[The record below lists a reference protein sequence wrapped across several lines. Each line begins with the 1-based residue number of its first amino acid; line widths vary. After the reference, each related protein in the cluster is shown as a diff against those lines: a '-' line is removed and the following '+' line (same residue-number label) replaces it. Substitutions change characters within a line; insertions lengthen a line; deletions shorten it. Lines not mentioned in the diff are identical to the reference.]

1 MKILLTGGL
10 GYIGSHTAVEL
21 MERGHD
27 IVIADNLSNSKIEVL
42 DKIKQIT
49 GKEAKF
55 YQMDICDME
64 ALEKIFEENKDIFG
78 VVHFAGYKAV
88 GESVAKP
95 LMYYENNLVSTF
107 NLLEVMQKYGCKNI
121 VFSSSATV
129 YSPKNTMPLT
139 EDSELGASNPYGRTK
154 LFNEHILR
162 DFQYVNPD
170 YDVVLLRYFN
180 PIGAHESGL
189 LGEDPNGIPN
199 NLMPYIC
206 KVAVGELDH
215 LNVFGNDYKTKDG
228 TGVRD
233 YIHVVDLARAHAL
246 SIEKIIREDRIGFKV
261 YNLGTGVGYSVL
273 DIVNAFNRVNGDIVK
288 YEIAARR
295 PGDVDECYASP
306 KLAEEELGFKAN
318 KTLDEMCKSSYEFTK
333 NNKK

>member
-10 GYIGSHTAVEL
+10 GFIGSHTAVDL

-27 IVIADNLSNSKIEVL
+27 VVIADNLSNSKIEVL

-55 YQMDICDME
+55 YQIDICDME
-64 ALEKIFEENKDIFG
+64 ALEKVFEENKDIFG
-78 VVHFAGYKAV
+78 VIHFAGYKAV

-95 LMYYENNLVSTF
+95 LMYYENNLISTF

-139 EDSELGASNPYGRTK
+139 EDADLGASNPYGRTK

-162 DFQYVNPD
+162 DFQFVNPD

-215 LNVFGNDYKTKDG
+215 LNVFGNDYNTKDG

-233 YIHVVDLARAHAL
+233 YIHVVDLARAHSL
-246 SIEKIIREDRIGFKV
+246 SIEKIIKEDRIGFKV
-261 YNLGTGVGYSVL
+261 YNLGTGTGYSVL
-273 DIVNAFNRVNGDIVK
+273 DIVNAFNRVNGDLVK
-288 YEIAARR
+288 YEIAERR

-306 KLAEEELGFKAN
+306 SLAEKELGFKAE
-318 KTLDEMCKSSYEFTK
+318 KTLDEMCKSSYQYQK

>member
-1 MKILLTGGL
+1 MK
-10 GYIGSHTAVEL
+10 
-21 MERGHD
+21 
-27 IVIADNLSNSKIEVL
+27 
-42 DKIKQIT
+42 
-49 GKEAKF
+49 
-55 YQMDICDME
+55 
-64 ALEKIFEENKDIFG
+64 
-78 VVHFAGYKAV
+78 
-88 GESVAKP
+88 
-95 LMYYENNLVSTF
+95 
-107 NLLEVMQKYGCKNI
+107 
-121 VFSSSATV
+121 
-129 YSPKNTMPLT
+129 
-139 EDSELGASNPYGRTK
+139 
-154 LFNEHILR
+154 
-162 DFQYVNPD
+162 DFQYVNPS

-206 KVAVGELDH
+206 KVATGELDH

-261 YNLGTGVGYSVL
+261 YNLGTGTGYSVL
-273 DIVNAFNRVNGDIVK
+273 DIVNAFNRVNGDLVK

-306 KLAEEELGFKAN
+306 KLAEEELGFKAG

>member
-1 MKILLTGGL
+1 
-10 GYIGSHTAVEL
+10 
-21 MERGHD
+21 
-27 IVIADNLSNSKIEVL
+27 
-42 DKIKQIT
+42 
-49 GKEAKF
+49 
-55 YQMDICDME
+55 
-64 ALEKIFEENKDIFG
+64 
-78 VVHFAGYKAV
+78 
-88 GESVAKP
+88 
-95 LMYYENNLVSTF
+95 MYYENNLISTF
-107 NLLEVMQKYGCKNI
+107 NLLEVMQKYGCKNL

-129 YSPKNTMPLT
+129 YSPKNVMPLT
-139 EDSELGASNPYGRTK
+139 ETSELEASNPYGRTK
-154 LFNEHILR
+154 LFNEHILK
-162 DFQYVNPD
+162 DFQKVNAD
-170 YDVVLLRYFN
+170 NNVVLLRYFN

-233 YIHVVDLARAHAL
+233 YIHVVDLAKAHVLA
-246 SIEKIIREDRIGFKV
+246 IEKIIKEGNIGLKV
-261 YNLGTGVGYSVL
+261 YNLGTGTGYSVL

-306 KLAEEELGFKAN
+306 KLAEEELGFKAS

>member
-10 GYIGSHTAVEL
+10 GFIGSHTAVEL
-21 MERGHD
+21 LEGGHEV
-27 IVIADNLSNSKIEVL
+27 VIADNLSNSKIEVL
-42 DKIKQIT
+42 DKIKKIT
-49 GKEAKF
+49 GKEATF
-55 YQMDICDME
+55 YKIDICDME
-64 ALEKIFEENKDIFG
+64 ALEKVFEENKDIFG
-78 VVHFAGYKAV
+78 VIHFAGYKAV

-95 LMYYENNLVSTF
+95 LMYYENNLISTF
-107 NLLEVMQKYGCKNI
+107 NLLEVMQKYGCKNL

-129 YSPKNTMPLT
+129 YSPKNVMPLT
-139 EDSELGASNPYGRTK
+139 ETSELEASNPYGRTK
-154 LFNEHILR
+154 LFNEHILK
-162 DFQYVNPD
+162 DFQKVNAD
-170 YDVVLLRYFN
+170 NNVVLLRYFN

-233 YIHVVDLARAHAL
+233 YIHVVDLARAHVLA
-246 SIEKIIREDRIGFKV
+246 IEKIIKEGNIGLKV
-261 YNLGTGVGYSVL
+261 YNLGTGTGYSVL

-288 YEIAARR
+288 YEIGARR

-306 KLAEEELGFKAN
+306 KLAEEELGFKAS